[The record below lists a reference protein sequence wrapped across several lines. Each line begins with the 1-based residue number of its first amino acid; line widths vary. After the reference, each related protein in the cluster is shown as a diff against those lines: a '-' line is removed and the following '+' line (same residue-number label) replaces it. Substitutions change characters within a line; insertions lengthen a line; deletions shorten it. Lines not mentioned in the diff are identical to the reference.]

1 MKHFVRLSILFACVV
16 ALSSCGNDVEFDED
30 PLSSDNKNCNTIVSL
45 DYGNLP
51 NESVIRRLEFPK
63 LKNGR
68 NNYLIVHNASFGVNY
83 CVEWDSNLRP
93 EGWDWS
99 NDGGTLRSQRW
110 SCWQW
115 HAGNSSSN
123 TTRKP
128 YNQGG
133 DFSEYPNDPNL
144 PSQYHFTADPYW
156 NTGYQHGHI
165 MASADRGYGYNSQAN
180 IQTFYMT
187 NMQPQVNGFNAYV
200 WASMEAQ
207 ARAWNSNNF
216 RDTLYVVKGG
226 TIDKKEHIIR
236 TLGSGRN
243 RIPVPKYFFMA
254 LLCKNKDT
262 ANGGYKALGFW
273 IQHQSNTTTNPD
285 LTPYV
290 VNIRELERLTGIDFF
305 CNLPDNIENAV
316 ETLSRDNI
324 IRAWNLE

>member
-1 MKHFVRLSILFACVV
+1 MLLA
-16 ALSSCGNDVEFDED
+16 SCGNDVEFNDGSEER
-30 PLSSDNKNCNTIVSL
+30 SSVNSNCNNTALNPV
-45 DYGNLP
+45 YG
-51 NESVIRRLEFPK
+51 RLEFPR
-63 LKNGR
+63 LKGGT
-68 NNYLIVHNASFGVNY
+68 NNIVLIHNASFGVNY

-115 HAGNSSSN
+115 HAGNSSGDV
-123 TTRKP
+123 TRKP
-128 YNQGG
+128 YNKGG
-133 DFSEYPNDPNL
+133 DFSEYPNDEDFPDFN
-144 PSQYHFTADPYW
+144 PKATGRKSQYHFTVDPYW

-165 MASADRGYGYNSQAN
+165 MASADRGYAYNQKAN
-180 IQTFYMT
+180 EQTFYMT
-187 NMQPQVNGFNAYV
+187 NMQPQVGDFNSKI
-200 WASMEAQ
+200 WATMEYQ
-207 ARAWNSNNF
+207 ARAWNNKNF

-226 TIDKKEHIIR
+226 TIDKAANIIR
-236 TLGSGRN
+236 TIGSGEN

-254 LLCKNKDT
+254 FLCKNKDT

-273 IQHQSNTTTNPD
+273 IQHQSNASSD
-285 LTPYV
+285 LKPYV

-324 IRAWNLE
+324 IRAWNLK